1 MFRIHNLSKCLVDS
15 LLIPFEEKKEYRE
28 IYEYSM
34 EILLSNIANFVVI
47 ITLALLLKIES
58 NVFCYIIFFLPYR
71 FLYGGAHA
79 KTHVRC
85 IGTFVISM
93 LVWIFMARQI
103 PATVFLLVAELA
115 VILGVNAL
123 DYLNAE
129 NKNMG
134 KTMICI
140 VVSVIL
146 LFCINLVS
154 KNCINGL
161 CGVFALIT
169 QAVSLEIKNMR

>member
-1 MFRIHNLSKCLVDS
+1 
-15 LLIPFEEKKEYRE
+15 
-28 IYEYSM
+28 
-34 EILLSNIANFVVI
+34 
-47 ITLALLLKIES
+47 
-58 NVFCYIIFFLPYR
+58 
-71 FLYGGAHA
+71 
-79 KTHVRC
+79 
-85 IGTFVISM
+85 
-93 LVWIFMARQI
+93 MARQI

-140 VVSVIL
+140 VVSIIL

-161 CGVFALIT
+161 CGGFALIT
-169 QAVSLEIKNMR
+169 QAVSLEIKKMR

>member
-1 MFRIHNLSKCLVDS
+1 MFRIHNLSKSLVDS
-15 LLIPFEEKKEYRE
+15 LLVPFEEKKKYRE

-34 EILLSNIANFVVI
+34 EILLSTIANFVVI

-58 NVFCYIIFFLPYR
+58 NVFCYMIFFLPYR

-85 IGTFVISM
+85 IGTFAVSM
-93 LVWIFMARQI
+93 LAWIFVARQM
-103 PATVFLLVAELA
+103 PATGFLFVAELA
-115 VILGVNAL
+115 IILCVNAL
-123 DYLNAE
+123 DYFNAE
-129 NKNMG
+129 KKSIG

-140 VVSVIL
+140 IISVIL

-154 KNCINGL
+154 MNWINGL

-169 QAVSLEIKNMR
+169 QAISLEINNKR

>member
-1 MFRIHNLSKCLVDS
+1 MFHIHNLSKRLVDS
-15 LLIPFEEKKEYRE
+15 LLVPFEDKKEYRE

-34 EILLSNIANFVVI
+34 EVLLSTIVNFVVI
-47 ITLALLLKIES
+47 IILALLLKIES
-58 NVFCYIIFFLPYR
+58 NVFCYMLFFLPYR

-85 IGTFVISM
+85 IGTFVVSM
-93 LVWIFMARQI
+93 LAWIFVASQI
-103 PATVFLLVAELA
+103 PDTVFLFVVELA

-123 DYLNAE
+123 DYHNAE
-129 NKNMG
+129 KKSIG

-161 CGVFALIT
+161 CGVCALIT
-169 QAVSLEIKNMR
+169 QAVSLEIKNKR